1 MNYNIFKRADK
12 KGYIIIPR
20 RLMELLFDYK
30 DTAKQTKVAIYV
42 YLLTKA
48 KYTDPDEGKDTPTRG
63 ELVVSASE
71 LSKRFGHNWRFIDR
85 FLQHLQDEGVIGLT
99 SQGRNRSPLVRLAY
113 YDNLCRFTDR
123 TPGGRIRTKK
133 ADLDFICFWDQYHAM
148 TGLPEVEI
156 EEARAQWNRLTARE
170 RKLATDNIA
179 AYCCMQTTDRLRTAA
194 NYLSHKSF
202 VMI

>member
-20 RLMELLFDYK
+20 RLMELLFDHK
-30 DTAKQTKVAIYV
+30 DPARQKKVAIYV

-48 KYTDPDEGKDTPTRG
+48 KYTAPDEDGKTPTRG

-71 LSKRFGHNWRFIDR
+71 LSKRFGHCTRTIDR
-85 FLQHLQDEGVIGLT
+85 FLQNLQAEGIIGMT
-99 SQGRNRSPLVRLAY
+99 SQGRNRSSLVRLAY

-123 TPGGRIRTKK
+123 TPGGRVRTKK
-133 ADLDFICFWDQYHAM
+133 ADLDFIGFWDQYHAM

-156 EEARAQWNRLTARE
+156 EDARAHWNRLTATE
-170 RKLATDNIA
+170 RKLATENIA
-179 AYCCMQTTDRLRTAA
+179 AYCCMQTTERLRTAA

-202 VMI
+202 ILI